1 MQANVISTPNCTF
14 TATAFNRPFG
24 NNFVALKTVPSPFRK
39 NEIEAVVECTKDSK
53 EPGRTYYCIYSTSG
67 TLLACNTLN

>member
-1 MQANVISTPNCTF
+1 MQANVIAVGAHKF

-24 NNFVALKTVPSPFRK
+24 NNFKTLLALVSPMQA
-39 NEIEAVVECTKDSK
+39 NEIEAVVECTKNSK

-67 TLLACNTLN
+67 TLLSCTTLN

>member
-1 MQANVISTPNCTF
+1 MQANVIATPNCTF

-24 NNFVALKTVPSPFRK
+24 NSFKTLLALVSPMQA

-53 EPGRTYYCIYSTSG
+53 EPGRTYYCIYTTSG
-67 TLLACNTLN
+67 TLVSCTTLN

>member
-1 MQANVISTPNCTF
+1 MQANVISTPSVTF
-14 TATAFNRPFG
+14 TVTNKNRPFG
-24 NNFVALKTVPSPFRK
+24 NDFVVQRVSQQAD
-39 NEIEAVVECTKDSK
+39 EIEAVVECTKDSR

>member
-24 NNFVALKTVPSPFRK
+24 NNFVALITVPSPMQA
-39 NEIEAVVECTKDSK
+39 NEIECVVECTKDSK
-53 EPGRTYYCIYSTSG
+53 EPGRIYYCIYTTAG
-67 TLLACNTLN
+67 TLVSCNTLN